1 MPGEVTYQE
10 SEFVFQHGFSL
21 VELAG
26 KKAGNLKEFLK
37 CIQTID
43 DESIFYHVYH
53 TLRQHHFAIPEY
65 SNDFAHWLKKELHED
80 VLAERFTYIRISE
93 YDDIKTVREKLVE
106 MLKKRLGDRSNN
118 TFNVPEEHAFHFVRA
133 KIIVLPTYFY
143 AKNLKEFA
151 KCLEEIDRDTLF
163 YHFFSSRLKFGKEEG
178 RYTDDFSRW
187 IAEIG
192 HPEIADRIA
201 ALNPYGYTLEGVR
214 KEILNVIKEAK

>member
-1 MPGEVTYQE
+1 MPDGVSYKE
-10 SEFVFQHGFSL
+10 SEFVFRHGFSL

-26 KKAGNLKEFLK
+26 KKAENLKEFLK

-53 TLRQHHFAIPEY
+53 TLRQHHFVIPEY
-65 SNDFAHWLKKELHED
+65 SNDFARWLKKELHED
-80 VLAERFTYIRISE
+80 TLAERFTYVRISQ
-93 YDDIKTVREKLVE
+93 YDDIEVVREKLIGI
-106 MLKKRLGDRSNN
+106 LKKRLEDKSNG
-118 TFNVPEEHAFHFVRA
+118 TLNVPEERAFHFVRA
-133 KIIVLPTYFY
+133 KVVTLPTKYR

-151 KCLEEIDRDTLF
+151 KCLEEVGRDPLF
-163 YHFFSSRLKFGKEEG
+163 YHFFSSRLKFGKEKG

-192 HPEIADRIA
+192 HPEIADRIS

-214 KEILNVIKEAK
+214 KEILNIIKEAK